1 MIIVKKVIILIYIF
15 FSLTNS
21 SLSKINFEI
30 IMKINNKII
39 TTFDIEQEMNY
50 LLALNPQLD
59 KIKDKEL
66 KLIAKKSIIKEK
78 IKETEL
84 LKYNELKIENFKF
97 ENYMNNL
104 IKNLDFSSQDEF
116 LNYLMNFNVT
126 IDYLK
131 NKIFIENEWKNLI
144 YAKYKNSVKINKIE
158 LNKKLDDISKNKTS
172 LEYNLSEIVFKKKND
187 ISLTELI
194 DEIVESI
201 ENIGFE
207 NTANI
212 YSITDSSKVGGKI
225 GWIREN
231 NLSEEINKNL
241 INLDKNSYSKPVQ
254 IGGNYLIIKIND
266 TRNIPLKINKDEEL
280 EKMIMIETTKQ
291 LEKFSNIYFNK
302 IKLNSKI
309 SEF

>member
-1 MIIVKKVIILIYIF
+1 M
-15 FSLTNS
+15 
-21 SLSKINFEI
+21 
-30 IMKINNKII
+30 
-39 TTFDIEQEMNY
+39 
-50 LLALNPQLD
+50 
-59 KIKDKEL
+59 
-66 KLIAKKSIIKEK
+66 
-78 IKETEL
+78 
-84 LKYNELKIENFKF
+84 
-97 ENYMNNL
+97 
-104 IKNLDFSSQDEF
+104 
-116 LNYLMNFNVT
+116 
-126 IDYLK
+126 
-131 NKIFIENEWKNLI
+131 
-144 YAKYKNSVKINKIE
+144 
-158 LNKKLDDISKNKTS
+158 
-172 LEYNLSEIVFKKKND
+172 
-187 ISLTELI
+187 TELI